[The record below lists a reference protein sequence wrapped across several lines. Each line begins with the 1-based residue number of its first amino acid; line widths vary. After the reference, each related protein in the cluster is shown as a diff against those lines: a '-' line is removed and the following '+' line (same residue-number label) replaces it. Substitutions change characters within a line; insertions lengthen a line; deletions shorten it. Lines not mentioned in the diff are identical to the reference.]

1 MAKQKLISQIDAE
14 WWTPEMVAEL
24 HGVKLYKVNAHLEN
38 GVSLKTLVV
47 RPWAEPIRHWT
58 SDKVVW
64 HDEGRGVEWTWG
76 FIFYLISK
84 YDNDRFVLTQR
95 SSLRA
100 FVRKH
105 IREHGSASA
114 GIRRWYEEYILPFG
128 EQFSDHVKK
137 AYERYQAGDSKLPQ
151 KSAWDNM
158 HITQEDLFNQ
168 SVKRTRMYPK
178 LIHHLPEDKI
188 TEMVLLVCRRA
199 KQGEP
204 YDE

>member
-1 MAKQKLISQIDAE
+1 MAKQKLISMIDAE

-24 HGVKLYKVNAHLEN
+24 HGVKLYKVNAHIEN

-64 HDEGRGVEWTWG
+64 HDEVRDIEWTWG

-128 EQFSDHVKK
+128 EPYSDHVKK

-199 KQGEP
+199 RQGEP

>member
-64 HDEGRGVEWTWG
+64 HDEVRDIEWTWG

>member
-1 MAKQKLISQIDAE
+1 MAKQKLISKIDAE

-24 HGVKLYKVNAHLEN
+24 HGVKLYKVQAHLDN
-38 GVSLKTLVV
+38 GATLKMLVE
-47 RPWAEPIRHWT
+47 RPWVEPIRHWT

-64 HDEGRGVEWTWG
+64 HDEARGIEWTWG
-76 FIFYLISK
+76 FIFFLINR
-84 YDNDRFVLTQR
+84 YDNDRFVSVQR
-95 SSLRA
+95 SALRA

-105 IREHGSASA
+105 IHDYGSVSS
-114 GIRRWYEEYILPFG
+114 GITRWYEEYIMPFG
-128 EQFSDHVKK
+128 QRFSEHAKM
-137 AYERYQAGDSKLPQ
+137 AYGIYQASDGKLPQ
-151 KSAWDNM
+151 KSSWNNI

-168 SVKRTRMYPK
+168 SVKRSRMYPK

>member
-1 MAKQKLISQIDAE
+1 MAKQKLISKIDAE

-38 GVSLKTLVV
+38 GVLLKTLVE
-47 RPWAEPIRHWT
+47 RPWVEPIRHWT

-64 HDEGRGVEWTWG
+64 SDKVYGIEWTWG

-84 YDNDRFVLTQR
+84 YDNDRFVLNQR

-128 EQFSDHVKK
+128 QPFADHVKR
-137 AYERYQAGDSKLPQ
+137 AYELFQTGDGKLPQ
-151 KSAWDNM
+151 KSSWDNM

>member
-64 HDEGRGVEWTWG
+64 HDEMRDIEWTWG

-128 EQFSDHVKK
+128 ETYSNHAKK
-137 AYERYQAGDSKLPQ
+137 AYEHYQVSNSKLPQ

-199 KQGEP
+199 RQGEP

>member
-1 MAKQKLISQIDAE
+1 MAKQKLISMIDAE

-64 HDEGRGVEWTWG
+64 HDEVRDIEWTWG

-128 EQFSDHVKK
+128 EQFSDHAKK

-151 KSAWDNM
+151 KTAWDNM

-199 KQGEP
+199 RQGEP

>member
-38 GVSLKTLVV
+38 GVSLKTLVE
-47 RPWAEPIRHWT
+47 RPWVEPVRHWT

-64 HDEGRGVEWTWG
+64 SDEVRGIKWTWG
-76 FIFYLISK
+76 FIFFLFNQ
-84 YDNDRFVLTQR
+84 YDNDRFVSVQR
-95 SSLRA
+95 SALRA

-105 IREHGSASA
+105 INVHGSASA

-128 EQFSDHVKK
+128 QQFSVHAKM
-137 AYERYQAGDSKLPQ
+137 AYERYQEGNSKLPQ
-151 KSAWDNM
+151 ESAWDRI
-158 HITQEDLFNQ
+158 HITQEGLFNQ

-188 TEMVLLVCRRA
+188 TDMVLLVCRRA
-199 KQGEP
+199 RQGEP

>member
-1 MAKQKLISQIDAE
+1 MAKQILISKIDAE

-38 GVSLKTLVV
+38 GATLRMLVE
-47 RPWAEPIRHWT
+47 RPWVEPVRHWT
-58 SDKVVW
+58 SKKVIW
-64 HDEGRGVEWTWG
+64 HDEVRGIEWTWG
-76 FIFYLISK
+76 FIFFLINR

-95 SSLRA
+95 KNLRN
-100 FVRKH
+100 FVQKH
-105 IREHGSASA
+105 IREHGSVSA
-114 GIRRWYEEYILPFG
+114 GIKRWYEEFILPFG
-128 EQFSDHVKK
+128 SMFSDHAKF
-137 AYERYQAGDSKLPQ
+137 AYDRYQNDDGKLPQ
-151 KSAWDNM
+151 KSSWGNT

-199 KQGEP
+199 RQGEP

>member
-1 MAKQKLISQIDAE
+1 
-14 WWTPEMVAEL
+14 MVAEL

-38 GVSLKTLVV
+38 GVSLKTLVE
-47 RPWAEPIRHWT
+47 RPWADPIRHWT

-128 EQFSDHVKK
+128 EPYSDHVKK

>member
-1 MAKQKLISQIDAE
+1 MAKQKLISEIDAE

-38 GVSLKTLVV
+38 GATLRMLVE
-47 RPWAEPIRHWT
+47 RPWVEPVRHWT
-58 SDKVVW
+58 SKKVIW
-64 HDEGRGVEWTWG
+64 HDEVRGIEWTWG
-76 FIFYLISK
+76 FIFFLINR

-95 SSLRA
+95 KNLRN
-100 FVRKH
+100 FVQRH
-105 IREHGSASA
+105 IREHGSVSA
-114 GIRRWYEEYILPFG
+114 GIKRWYEEFILPFG
-128 EQFSDHVKK
+128 SMFSDHAKF
-137 AYERYQAGDSKLPQ
+137 AYDHYQNDDGKLPQ
-151 KSAWDNM
+151 KSSWGNT

-199 KQGEP
+199 RQGEP

>member
-38 GVSLKTLVV
+38 GVSLKTLVE
-47 RPWAEPIRHWT
+47 RPWVEPVRHWT

-64 HDEGRGVEWTWG
+64 SDEVRGIKWTWG
-76 FIFYLISK
+76 FIFFLFNR
-84 YDNDRFVLTQR
+84 YDNDRFVSVQR
-95 SSLRA
+95 SALRA

-105 IREHGSASA
+105 INVHGSASA

-128 EQFSDHVKK
+128 QQFSVHAKM
-137 AYERYQAGDSKLPQ
+137 AYERYQEGNSKLPQ
-151 KSAWDNM
+151 ESAWDRI

-188 TEMVLLVCRRA
+188 TDMVLLVCRRA
-199 KQGEP
+199 RQGEP

>member
-64 HDEGRGVEWTWG
+64 HDEVRDIEWTWG

-128 EQFSDHVKK
+128 EPYSDHVKK

-199 KQGEP
+199 RQGEP

>member
-1 MAKQKLISQIDAE
+1 MAKQKLISKIDAE

-38 GVSLKTLVV
+38 GATLRMLVE
-47 RPWAEPIRHWT
+47 RPWVEPVRHWT
-58 SDKVVW
+58 SKKVIW
-64 HDEGRGVEWTWG
+64 HDEVRGIEWTWG
-76 FIFYLISK
+76 FIFFLINR

-95 SSLRA
+95 KNLRN
-100 FVRKH
+100 FVQRH
-105 IREHGSASA
+105 IREHGSVSA
-114 GIRRWYEEYILPFG
+114 GIKRWYEEFILPFG
-128 EQFSDHVKK
+128 SMFSDHAKF
-137 AYERYQAGDSKLPQ
+137 AYDRYQNDDGKLPQ
-151 KSAWDNM
+151 KSSWGNT

-199 KQGEP
+199 RQGEP

>member
-1 MAKQKLISQIDAE
+1 MAKQKLISMIDAE

-64 HDEGRGVEWTWG
+64 HDEVRDIEWTWG

-128 EQFSDHVKK
+128 EQFSDHAKK
-137 AYERYQAGDSKLPQ
+137 SYERYQAGDSKLPQ

-158 HITQEDLFNQ
+158 HITQEDLFNH

-188 TEMVLLVCRRA
+188 TEMILLVCKRA
-199 KQGEP
+199 RQGEP

>member
-38 GVSLKTLVV
+38 GVSLKTLVG

-64 HDEGRGVEWTWG
+64 HDEVRDIEWTWG

-199 KQGEP
+199 RQGEP

>member
-1 MAKQKLISQIDAE
+1 MAKQKLISKIDAE

-38 GVSLKTLVV
+38 GATLRMLVE
-47 RPWAEPIRHWT
+47 RPWVEPVRHWT
-58 SDKVVW
+58 SKKVIW
-64 HDEGRGVEWTWG
+64 HDEVRGIEWTWG
-76 FIFYLISK
+76 FIFFLINR

-95 SSLRA
+95 KNLRN
-100 FVRKH
+100 FVQRH
-105 IREHGSASA
+105 IREHGSVNA
-114 GIRRWYEEYILPFG
+114 GIKRWYEEFILPFG
-128 EQFSDHVKK
+128 SMFSDHAKF
-137 AYERYQAGDSKLPQ
+137 AYDRYQNDDGKLPQ
-151 KSAWDNM
+151 KSSWGNT

-199 KQGEP
+199 RQGEP

>member
-1 MAKQKLISQIDAE
+1 
-14 WWTPEMVAEL
+14 MVAEL

-38 GVSLKTLVV
+38 GATLRMLVE
-47 RPWAEPIRHWT
+47 RPWVEPVRHWT
-58 SDKVVW
+58 SKKVIW
-64 HDEGRGVEWTWG
+64 HDEVRGIEWTWG
-76 FIFYLISK
+76 FIFFLINR

-95 SSLRA
+95 KNLRN
-100 FVRKH
+100 FVQKH
-105 IREHGSASA
+105 IREHGSVSA
-114 GIRRWYEEYILPFG
+114 GIKRWYEEFILPFG
-128 EQFSDHVKK
+128 SMFSDHAKF
-137 AYERYQAGDSKLPQ
+137 AYDRYQNDDGKLPQ
-151 KSAWDNM
+151 KSSWGNT

-199 KQGEP
+199 RQGEP

>member
-1 MAKQKLISQIDAE
+1 MAKQKLISKIDAE

-24 HGVKLYKVNAHLEN
+24 HGVKLYKVNAHIEN
-38 GVSLKTLVV
+38 GASLRTLVE

-58 SDKVVW
+58 SNKVIW
-64 HDEGRGVEWTWG
+64 HDEVYDIEWTWG
-76 FIFYLISK
+76 FIFYLINK

-95 SSLRA
+95 KNLRN
-100 FVRKH
+100 FVQKH

-128 EQFSDHVKK
+128 EPYADHVKK
-137 AYERYQAGDSKLPQ
+137 AYERYKIGDSKLPQ
-151 KSAWDNM
+151 KSSWDNV
-158 HITQEDLFNQ
+158 HITEKDLYNQ